1 MDDGGPQ
8 TLREL
13 LAAPGVREQVRL
25 RSTFGFMAIHGG
37 ELEQRTDLIARSAA
51 DLAAASY
58 YVVSH
63 PDGHD
68 AHLASI
74 RYRTEESAALAE
86 FVDHVD
92 VVVSVHGYGRRDR
105 WTTLL
110 LGGSNRRLARVLGA
124 ELARRLD
131 GYEVV
136 TDLEDIP
143 RELRGM
149 HPVNP
154 VNRPSAGGVPSAIP
168 VRPSVARRALASDR
182 QLDAS
187 SGIGAAMTPAAT
199 SRSSAGSGVKTV
211 STAVD
216 RPSRAATTSSRG

>member
-1 MDDGGPQ
+1 MDDAGPQ

-13 LAAPGVREQVRL
+13 LAAPGVREQVEL

-37 ELEQRTDLIARSAA
+37 ELEQQTDVIARSAA

-58 YVVSH
+58 YVVTH
-63 PDGHD
+63 PDGHE

-74 RYRTEESAALAE
+74 RYRTEESPALAE

-105 WTTLL
+105 STTLL
-110 LGGSNRRLARVLGA
+110 LGGTNRRLAQVLGDA
-124 ELARRLD
+124 LSARLD

-136 TDLEDIP
+136 TDLDDIP

-149 HPVNP
+149 HPANP
-154 VNRPSAGGVPSAIP
+154 VNRPSDGGVQLELPP
-168 VRPSVARRALASDR
+168 RVRGLSPLSPPPDADGLSPPTRAVIDALA
-182 QLDAS
+182 
-187 SGIGAAMTPAAT
+187 AAAVEWST
-199 SRSSAGSGVKTV
+199 S
-211 STAVD
+211 
-216 RPSRAATTSSRG
+216 

>member
-13 LAAPGVREQVRL
+13 LAAPGVREQVQL
-25 RSTFGFMAIHGG
+25 RSSFGFMAIHGG
-37 ELEQRTDLIARSAA
+37 ELEQQTDVIARAAA

-74 RYRTEESAALAE
+74 RYRTEESTALAE
-86 FVDHVD
+86 FVDHVE

-110 LGGSNRRLARVLGA
+110 LGGSNRRW
-124 ELARRLD
+124 
-131 GYEVV
+131 
-136 TDLEDIP
+136 
-143 RELRGM
+143 RGCSA
-149 HPVNP
+149 PNW
-154 VNRPSAGGVPSAIP
+154 RPGSTAT
-168 VRPSVARRALASDR
+168 R
-182 QLDAS
+182 S
-187 SGIGAAMTPAAT
+187 SPTSST
-199 SRSSAGSGVKTV
+199 SRVNCAGCTQ
-211 STAVD
+211 
-216 RPSRAATTSSRG
+216 RIR